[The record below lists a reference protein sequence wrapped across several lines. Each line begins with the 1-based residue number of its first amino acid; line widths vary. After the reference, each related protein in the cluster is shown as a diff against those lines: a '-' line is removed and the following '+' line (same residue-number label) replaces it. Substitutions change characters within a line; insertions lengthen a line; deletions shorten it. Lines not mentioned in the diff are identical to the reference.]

1 MCNISNLITLIISI
15 YWDALCDACQ
25 ICGKVK
31 ESLYN
36 LNDAGTNLEGQRWD
50 CVFTQIFFGIS
61 LPFVFFML
69 DWHLDIWARIG
80 EKHIALEKVVVEQN
94 PQKLYWLK
102 VFLEFY
108 QPRRLEHCFIS
119 NCGAKNRLIS
129 MLRTLSCWPFYFC
142 LGICEK
148 SFVETILERGSHLR
162 GNLLKKCL
170 LSQCSNDY
178 ESIKHQFLIVISDN
192 WEWNRL

>member
-1 MCNISNLITLIISI
+1 MKSIQVYKFSETCQILKCLICSNLITLIISV
-15 YWDALCDACQ
+15 YWDAFCDACL

-36 LNDAGTNLEGQRWD
+36 HNDAGTNLEGQRWD

-108 QPRRLEHCFIS
+108 QPRRLEHCFLVTK
-119 NCGAKNRLIS
+119 A
-129 MLRTLSCWPFYFC
+129 P
-142 LGICEK
+142 
-148 SFVETILERGSHLR
+148 VV
-162 GNLLKKCL
+162 LKI
-170 LSQCSNDY
+170 DWF
-178 ESIKHQFLIVISDN
+178 QF
-192 WEWNRL
+192 

>member
-36 LNDAGTNLEGQRWD
+36 HNDAGTNLEGQRWD

-94 PQKLYWLK
+94 LCVQWQWVTTCIFLLYNM
-102 VFLEFY
+102 LEFWG
-108 QPRRLEHCFIS
+108 RL
-119 NCGAKNRLIS
+119 
-129 MLRTLSCWPFYFC
+129 PFQNPC
-142 LGICEK
+142 ICEMP
-148 SFVETILERGSHLR
+148 FQH
-162 GNLLKKCL
+162 GNTKHTLYCIIRLFQLIFSTFYSSSKTL
-170 LSQCSNDY
+170 
-178 ESIKHQFLIVISDN
+178 IKTLYH
-192 WEWNRL
+192 